1 MILMTRDEINEFCEI
16 NAPNEA
22 VIVPDNLDEAFIGL
36 ALEEDPTRA
45 VYSIERCVN
54 ILAREMSPD
63 EAEEYFWF
71 NVAGAGGEGYPIYIS
86 TPEETY

>member
-1 MILMTRDEINEFCEI
+1 MTREEINEFCEV
-16 NAPNEA
+16 NAPDEDI
-22 VIVPDNLDEAFIGL
+22 IVPDDFDEAFIGL

-45 VYSIERCVN
+45 VYSIERCIN
-54 ILAREMSPD
+54 ILAKEMKPD

-71 NVAGAGGEGYPIYIS
+71 NVAGSIGKGYPIFIS